1 MKLKYEYRDN
11 AELETGLE
19 HMIPLGEAEVGLLT
33 ETGQED
39 AANDNVP
46 LLDVVKGAVW
56 RDVEI
61 LQSQAGAGEEHPIA
75 AVREDLCE
83 LDFTTRR
90 SDVRGFLDE
99 G

>member
-1 MKLKYEYRDN
+1 MKLKYEHKDI

-46 LLDVVKGAVW
+46 LLDVLKGAIW

-61 LQSQAGAGEEHPIA
+61 LQSQAGATEDQPLA

-90 SDVRGFLDE
+90 SGVRGFLDE